1 MCVEDCDFYNYVQF
15 YIFDLIISCFNTDSV
30 CHIIWDK
37 YELGSRI
44 SNIMFF
50 ISISVCHVIQDKYE
64 LGSRIINTHSHVTL
78 QAITYPVFS
87 FQYVDFLFYPNLLQ
101 KSPVWLALY
110 GVGGACGERA
120 SRSPSANAC
129 TKVKAIKLRE
139 WERSS
144 SAFSTYTLFFVIF
157 YLFSHRFSMSSP
169 SRPLR

>member
-1 MCVEDCDFYNYVQF
+1 MFF
-15 YIFDLIISCFNTDSV
+15 ISISV
-30 CHIIWDK
+30 CHFIQDK
-37 YELGSRI
+37 YELGLTI
-44 SNIMFF
+44 GNIIFF

-64 LGSRIINTHSHVTL
+64 LGPRICNTHRSC
-78 QAITYPVFS
+78 S
-87 FQYVDFLFYPNLLQ
+87 FASNCISYVQYVDFLFYPNLLQ

-157 YLFSHRFSMSSP
+157 YLFSHRFSMIIKAVEVKT
-169 SRPLR
+169 RWPL